1 MNQEKIGKFIKELR
15 EEKRITQDELGE
27 ILNISGKSVSK
38 WERGLSLPDISNLQ
52 ILADTLNISVSEL
65 LMGERSNNK
74 KISNESYVKGL
85 NLYSKKISFKY
96 LKLIIVLIL
105 LFIASF
111 LFFYFW
117 NEYGSNSVY
126 KIESADPAYSVK
138 GYFIINKEMNILMIE
153 KVKYQ
158 GDKIGTKEEPIIN
171 KSNISFYKDNKS
183 IISVEYEVS
192 KKIPYNEFL
201 KQLSFTRIYNLNK
214 DDKII
219 KDNKYYLSVECNYDK
234 EYDKQK
240 IPLKLTQIYSN
251 DKIFY

>member
-138 GYFIINKEMNILMIE
+138 GYLIINKEMNILMIE
-153 KVKYQ
+153 EVKYQ

>member
-1 MNQEKIGKFIKELR
+1 MDQEKIGKFIKELR

-52 ILADTLNISVSEL
+52 LLADTLDISVSEL
-65 LMGERSNNK
+65 LMGNRSKNK
-74 KISNESYVKGL
+74 KISDENYVKGL
-85 NLYSKKISFKY
+85 NLYSKKLSFKY
-96 LKLIIVLIL
+96 LKLIIALIF

-111 LFFYFW
+111 LLFYFC
-117 NEYGSNSVY
+117 NEYGSNYVY
-126 KIESADPAYSVK
+126 KIESNDPAYSVK

-153 KVKYQ
+153 EVKYQ
-158 GDKIGTKEEPIIN
+158 GDKIGTKEEPKISKSVVAFQIN
-171 KSNISFYKDNKS
+171 NKTFNSFDH
-183 IISVEYEVS
+183 EVS
-192 KKIPYNEFL
+192 KRMPYNEFL
-201 KQLSFTRIYNLNK
+201 NQLSFTRIYNKSRTTELSNK
-214 DDKII
+214 DTFT
-219 KDNKYYLSVECNYDK
+219 LSVECNYDK

>member
-85 NLYSKKISFKY
+85 NLYSKRTSFKY
-96 LKLIIVLIL
+96 LKLIILLSL
-105 LFIASF
+105 LFIICF
-111 LFFYFW
+111 LIFYFW

-138 GYFIINKEMNILMIE
+138 GYFIINKEMNILIIE
-153 KVKYQ
+153 EVKYQ
-158 GDKIGTKEEPIIN
+158 GDKIGTKDEPVI
-171 KSNISFYKDNKS
+171 NKS
-183 IISVEYEVS
+183 IITFDINNKMFVSFDHEVS
-192 KKIPYNEFL
+192 KRMPYNEFL
-201 KQLSFTRIYNLNK
+201 NQLSFTRIYNK
-214 DDKII
+214 SIKIELSQE
-219 KDNKYYLSVECNYDK
+219 DNYLLSVECNYDK